1 MILLHQEEPDM
12 GTAVKI
18 ACLQCGENVV
28 VTEWGVHEG
37 ICSGKPCT
45 SSMIADENS
54 VVEIEDSDI
63 EFDNCSR
70 GKPEPLP
77 ELSTKAHAGQDKD
90 GGSEFIKQN
99 DVLPK

>member
-1 MILLHQEEPDM
+1 MILLHQEKPDM

-54 VVEIEDSDI
+54 VVEIENSDI

-70 GKPEPLP
+70 GKPE
-77 ELSTKAHAGQDKD
+77 LSTKPDAGQDKD

-99 DVLPK
+99 NVLPR

>member
-1 MILLHQEEPDM
+1 M

-37 ICSGKPCT
+37 ICSGTPCT

-70 GKPEPLP
+70 GKPE
-77 ELSTKAHAGQDKD
+77 LSTKADAGQDKD
-90 GGSEFIKQN
+90 GGSEFTKQN
-99 DVLPK
+99 DVLPR